1 LASPKL
7 TTDEIA
13 ELVRGALESAEFDA
27 CRPLADPNVH
37 WGSPDDNAAG
47 CRNRDEVLA
56 WYRRGRAKGVRS
68 RVSETI
74 AHGDHMLIGMSVS
87 GAPSSTPSDATVDR
101 WQVLTVDN
109 GRVTDIRGF
118 DTRKGAVARLK

>member
-13 ELVRGALESAEFDA
+13 ELVRGALQSAQFDA
-27 CRPLADPNVH
+27 YRLPLDPNVH
-37 WGSPDDNAAG
+37 WGFPDDNAAG
-47 CRNRDEVLA
+47 CRNHDEVLA

-68 RVSETI
+68 RVSEAI
-74 AHGDHMLIGMSVS
+74 AHGDHVLIGVTVS
-87 GAPSSTPSDATVDR
+87 GAPSSTSSEATVDR

-118 DTRKGAVARLK
+118 DTRKDAVARLK

>member
-27 CRPLADPNVH
+27 CRPLLDPNVH

-47 CRNRDEVLA
+47 CPNRDAVLA
-56 WYRRGRAKGVRS
+56 RCRRGRAKGVCS

-74 AHGDHMLIGMSVS
+74 AHGDHVLIGMTVS

-101 WQVLTVDN
+101 WQVLTVYN

>member
-1 LASPKL
+1 MASPKL
-7 TTDEIA
+7 TTVEIA

-27 CRPLADPNVH
+27 YRPLLDPNVH

-68 RVSETI
+68 RVSET
-74 AHGDHMLIGMSVS
+74 SR
-87 GAPSSTPSDATVDR
+87 TV
-101 WQVLTVDN
+101 T
-109 GRVTDIRGF
+109 TC
-118 DTRKGAVARLK
+118 

>member
-1 LASPKL
+1 L

-13 ELVRGALESAEFDA
+13 EMLRGALEWAAFDA

-68 RVSETI
+68 HVRETI
-74 AHGDHMLIGMSVS
+74 AHDDHVLIGMSVS
-87 GAPSSTPSDATVDR
+87 GAPSLTPSDATVDR
-101 WQVLTVDN
+101 WQVLTADN